1 MEKKY
6 IKQKNVYKYWMFVNL
21 SLENFHIYFQIILL
35 SYSVSLS
42 LFLSYSFCT
51 FFDFIKSSLSYL
63 MDKLT

>member
-21 SLENFHIYFQIILL
+21 SLENFHIYFQIFLL

-42 LFLSYSFCT
+42 L
-51 FFDFIKSSLSYL
+51 SSLLLFLYL
-63 MDKLT
+63 FWLYQIQSLLFDG

>member
-42 LFLSYSFCT
+42 LLLSYSFCT
-51 FFDFIKSSLSYL
+51 FFWLYQIQSLL
-63 MDKLT
+63 FDG